1 MEMRTAEKFEELR
14 LQLKTF
20 REKAQQTLA
29 DREAEIA
36 KLKHDM
42 QVKGVFVNKCVYVC
56 VCVRVCTC
64 ACMCVVCV
72 CVRVCMCVCVYV
84 FICVYASAYVCG
96 CGVLRFVCVHAR
108 VHSSF

>member
-42 QVKGVFVNKCVYVC
+42 QVEGVC
-56 VCVRVCTC
+56 
-64 ACMCVVCV
+64 
-72 CVRVCMCVCVYV
+72 
-84 FICVYASAYVCG
+84 
-96 CGVLRFVCVHAR
+96 L
-108 VHSSF
+108 